1 MNKFNKEMTKEEN
14 QAILSAKE
22 EKRIYAKDILYE
34 ILPLLEEYFISD
46 LEMKNGRLN
55 MAMLNNQKFALSVE
69 EIVN

>member
-46 LEMKNGRLN
+46 LEMKDGRLK